1 MKFSR
6 SIVSFALLATLGT
19 GAAFAHGTPQ
29 DDAGKSGAPAFSE
42 VSKDGK
48 YVKRSDLP
56 KDNDAVKELRAHYNE
71 ADTNHDGKVDK
82 GEYDA
87 YVNKASARPQNQN

>member
-6 SIVSFALLATLGT
+6 SIVSFALVAALGT
-19 GAAFAHGTPQ
+19 GAAFAHGSPQ
-29 DDAGKSGAPAFSE
+29 DSSSGAPAFSD

-48 YVKRSDLP
+48 YVKRGDLP
-56 KDNDAVKELRAHYNE
+56 KDNDAVKELRAHFPE

-82 GEYDA
+82 GEYEA
-87 YVNKASARPQNQN
+87 YLNKANVKQQGHN

>member
-6 SIVSFALLATLGT
+6 SIVSFALVAAIGT
-19 GAAFAHGTPQ
+19 GAAFAQGSPQ
-29 DDAGKSGAPAFSE
+29 DQSSAAPAFSD

-48 YVKRSDLP
+48 EVKRGDLP
-56 KDNDAVKELRAHYNE
+56 KDNDAVKELRAHFRE

-82 GEYDA
+82 SEYDA
-87 YVNKASARPQNQN
+87 YLNKANVRQPGKN